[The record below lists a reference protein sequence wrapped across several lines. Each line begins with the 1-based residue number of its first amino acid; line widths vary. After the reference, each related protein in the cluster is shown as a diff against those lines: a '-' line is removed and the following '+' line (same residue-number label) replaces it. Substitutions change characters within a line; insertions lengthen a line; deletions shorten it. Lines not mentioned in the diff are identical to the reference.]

1 MDMNTIVMT
10 LCVCLILA
18 VVGQGT
24 TIEKK
29 LEKIN
34 TTLEQ
39 IMAREYFKT
48 KE

>member
-1 MDMNTIVMT
+1 MDVNTIIMA
-10 LCVCLILA
+10 LSVCLILA

-29 LEKIN
+29 LEEIN

-39 IMAREYFKT
+39 IMTREYFKA